1 VSNHKEEE
9 GEDGESEDP
18 SNDILA
24 LSGMHTGKIQ
34 AKFGP
39 FSLPCYCSMSFEAQ
53 TQTRTLDTILTHRG
67 GAALV

>member
-9 GEDGESEDP
+9 EEEEDGESEDP

-34 AKFGP
+34 AEFGP
-39 FSLPCYCSMSFEAQ
+39 FSLPC
-53 TQTRTLDTILTHRG
+53 
-67 GAALV
+67 